1 MSDPALP
8 PHLLAVPIV
17 GAPLAGGPTTPA
29 LAAAVC
35 EAGGLGFLAAGYL
48 TAAAFAADIDAV
60 RGLTSRPF
68 GANIF
73 YPTRED
79 VDPAELAAYAERL
92 APEASRHGV
101 AVGDPRWTDD
111 DWDAKVE
118 VVRRERPAV
127 VSFTFGCPDRD
138 IVEELRA
145 AGSSVWCTVTSPA
158 EVEEADSAGVD
169 ALVVQGGE
177 AGGHQG
183 SFHDGSDDPF
193 PLLTLLQLVRRMTN
207 LPLVAAGGI
216 ATTEAIAGVLAAGAC
231 AAQLGTA
238 LLLTPESGTASAYRQ
253 ALHGDRPTKLTRAF
267 TGRRARGIVNRF
279 MLEHDGVAPSGYPEV
294 HYVTAP
300 IRAAARTSGDG
311 EAFNLWAGQSYQLTR
326 DRPASELVEELA
338 HGLEGRP

>member
-1 MSDPALP
+1 MSDSALP

-111 DWDAKVE
+111 DWEAKLE

-138 IVEELRA
+138 IVEELSA

-158 EVEEADSAGVD
+158 EAEEADSAGVD

-183 SFHDGSDDPF
+183 SFRDHSTDPF
-193 PLLTLLQLVRRMTN
+193 PLLTQVQRL
-207 LPLVAAGGI
+207 
-216 ATTEAIAGVLAAGAC
+216 
-231 AAQLGTA
+231 
-238 LLLTPESGTASAYRQ
+238 
-253 ALHGDRPTKLTRAF
+253 DRNSFPRK
-267 TGRRARGIVNRF
+267 
-279 MLEHDGVAPSGYPEV
+279 
-294 HYVTAP
+294 
-300 IRAAARTSGDG
+300 
-311 EAFNLWAGQSYQLTR
+311 
-326 DRPASELVEELA
+326 
-338 HGLEGRP
+338 